1 MHSDTELIP
10 NQIITGEQLYHEAI
24 TLILQNAER
33 ELLIFDQNLSHGGF
47 SSLEK
52 FNLLQNFLADNIASE
67 LTIILQDAAFFQNR
81 CPRLLKLLEVYG
93 HKMRVHVTN
102 ASVKHVKDC
111 FILADRKHYIRRI
124 HIDQPRFRFA
134 LDDRQNTEA
143 LHNRF
148 VEISEAIADAVTMR
162 PLGL

>member
-1 MHSDTELIP
+1 MPSNTELIP
-10 NQIITGEQLYHEAI
+10 NQIITGEQLYQEAI
-24 TLILQNAER
+24 TLILQNANR
-33 ELLIFDQNLSHGGF
+33 ELLIFDQDLSHGGF

-67 LTIILQDAAFFQNR
+67 LNIILQDAAFFQNK

-102 ASVKHVKDC
+102 ASVKQVKDC

-148 VEISEAIADAVTMR
+148 VELSEAIADAVTMR

>member
-1 MHSDTELIP
+1 MHSNTELIP
-10 NQIITGEQLYHEAI
+10 NKIISSEQLYQEAI
-24 TLILQNAER
+24 THILQNAKR
-33 ELLIFDQNLSHGGF
+33 ELLIFDQDLSHGGF

-67 LTIILQDAAFFQNR
+67 LTIILQDAAFFQNK

-102 ASVKHVKDC
+102 ASVNHVKDC

-134 LDDRQNTEA
+134 LDDRQNTEV

-148 VEISEAIADAVTMR
+148 VDLSEAIADAVTMR

>member
-1 MHSDTELIP
+1 MHSNTELIP
-10 NQIITGEQLYHEAI
+10 NQIITGEPLYHAAI
-24 TLILQNAER
+24 TLILQNAKR
-33 ELLIFDQNLSHGGF
+33 ELLIFDQDLSHGGF

-52 FNLLQNFLADNIASE
+52 FNLLQHFLSDNIASE
-67 LTIILQDAAFFQNR
+67 LTIILQDAAFFQNK

-102 ASVKHVKDC
+102 TSVKQVKDC
-111 FILADRKHYIRRI
+111 FILADGKHYIRRI

-148 VEISEAIADAVTMR
+148 VELSEAIADAVTMR

>member
-1 MHSDTELIP
+1 MHSNTELIP
-10 NQIITGEQLYHEAI
+10 NQIITGEQLYHAAI
-24 TLILQNAER
+24 TLILQNAKR
-33 ELLIFDQNLSHGGF
+33 ELLIFDQDLSHGGF

-52 FNLLQNFLADNIASE
+52 FNLLQHFLSDNIASE
-67 LTIILQDAAFFQNR
+67 LTIILQDAAFFQNK

-102 ASVKHVKDC
+102 ASVKQVKDC
-111 FILADRKHYIRRI
+111 FILADGKHYIRRI

-148 VEISEAIADAVTMR
+148 VELSEAIADAVTMR